1 MSYPGVPETRMNAW
15 IVIIIAGIFEV
26 VWAIAMDYS
35 DGFTVWYYDIIVV
48 VFLIASTVLLA
59 RSLGMGLPVGT
70 AYAVWTGIGAVGT
83 ITVSVILGNET
94 LTVLRAFFVAMIIMG
109 IAGLQITSKK
119 SDGNDTKD

>member
-1 MSYPGVPETRMNAW
+1 MRMNAW
-15 IVIIIAGIFEV
+15 IVIFIAGIFEV
-26 VWAIAMDYS
+26 VWAIAMDFS
-35 DGFTVWYYDIIVV
+35 DGFTVWYYDVVVV

-94 LTVLRAFFVAMIIMG
+94 LTVLKTFFVAMIITG
-109 IAGLQITSKK
+109 IVGLQITSVR
-119 SDGNDTKD
+119 SDGKDAKD